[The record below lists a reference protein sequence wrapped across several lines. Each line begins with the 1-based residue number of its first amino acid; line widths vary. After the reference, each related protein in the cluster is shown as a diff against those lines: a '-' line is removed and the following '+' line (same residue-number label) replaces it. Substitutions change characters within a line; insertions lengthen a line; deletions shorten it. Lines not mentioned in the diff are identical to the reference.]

1 MGGRIEAVAAAME
14 CTDCLLCSVVTM
26 ARWGEQVGCFIGS
39 AEARGR
45 RRSRRCSGAF
55 AIPPLPAR
63 ARFQARTRGDSR
75 AFLLPAR
82 ARLSWGG
89 CGCRCP
95 EASAAIW
102 ARRETPQRFCVGEE
116 MVLGRNF
123 GWTDAKTCFQTHKN
137 RPARVGYIA
146 GLFLSAQNST

>member
-26 ARWGEQVGCFIGS
+26 ARWDEQVGCFIGS

-75 AFLLPAR
+75 AFLLPAG

-89 CGCRCP
+89 CGLQVSGSFCGYLG
-95 EASAAIW
+95 ETGNATTLL
-102 ARRETPQRFCVGEE
+102 RR
-116 MVLGRNF
+116 GRNGF
-123 GWTDAKTCFQTHKN
+123 GPELRLDRRQNMLPDTQKTGQPGWAT
-137 RPARVGYIA
+137 
-146 GLFLSAQNST
+146 